1 MRVGTEA
8 ARFENHIQR
17 AALSISNNI
26 AEGFELGS
34 TKELLCFLYIARG
47 SASEVR
53 SMLCVMERMSGFA
66 RLKSEIS
73 NFKSICESIS
83 RQIRG
88 WTNSLQNSDIEG
100 QRHLNDRSRAQYESL
115 KRKDSFDAGRRQW
128 RADFEA
134 KLKSDAVAR
143 CERIDPD
150 DPRRPDAA
158 GDT

>member
-1 MRVGTEA
+1 MRYGEDVGL
-8 ARFENHIQR
+8 R
-17 AALSISNNI
+17 
-26 AEGFELGS
+26 
-34 TKELLCFLYIARG
+34 
-47 SASEVR
+47 
-53 SMLCVMERMSGFA
+53 